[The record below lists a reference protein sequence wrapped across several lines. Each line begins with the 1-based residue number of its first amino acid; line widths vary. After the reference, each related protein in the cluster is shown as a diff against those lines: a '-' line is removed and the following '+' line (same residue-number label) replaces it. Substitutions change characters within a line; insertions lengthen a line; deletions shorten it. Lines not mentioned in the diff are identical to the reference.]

1 MRGAQRAIQIRNMRP
16 MSVLLQGFR
25 YKMRSVY
32 AHFPINVVI
41 QESGGLV
48 EIRNFLG
55 EKYIRRVRMRAGKS
69 EYIHMHGPFLCV
81 HASVDQQ
88 KAFRVVALV
97 SVWSVVIGF
106 TQPLCLVVWYASPVV
121 QGVNE

>member
-1 MRGAQRAIQIRNMRP
+1 MDVVQHLSWFRNV
-16 MSVLLQGFR
+16 SLVFVLLQGFR

-41 QESGGLV
+41 QESGSLV

-69 EYIHMHGPFLCV
+69 ECILLHGASLCA

-88 KAFRVVALV
+88 KAFTVIPFMPVCQCSWDLHTHC
-97 SVWSVVIGF
+97 VW
-106 TQPLCLVVWYASPVV
+106 
-121 QGVNE
+121 